1 MAEDQPTESEL
12 PLTKRARR
20 LDWLSKLVDRLLP
33 LPSER
38 RRGSGGRTIGLV
50 GTAIVLLI
58 MVFTAVILR
67 ENDKVAW
74 SSAQAHIIQI
84 TKTVNYQ
91 LTTIL
96 TALDRAMRYTGAEI
110 AKTGTPERVTQL
122 GDESQLP
129 TRLLA
134 AFVFVG
140 LDGKVVASA
149 MRESLPQHEFDLSDQ
164 EYFRFP
170 LTDMV
175 GGTYVGHPITSR
187 VSDRRLLPVSRLVR
201 DARGEPMGVLVAL
214 IDIKSLGQIWT
225 DIGLRSDDI
234 VELIGEDGKVW
245 VRWPERT
252 TKLSDAIPPASDG
265 PTSDDPPSNRLV
277 WFQGLPEWQMTTAGG
292 FDRQAV
298 RLETA
303 PAQLVI
309 VAAALVGCL
318 LVAWFS
324 FLLAERTRLAV
335 RERDAATQARVA
347 AAEERDVAAALR
359 ERLLAAL
366 DAVPVEFLEFNHE
379 QRLSLINR
387 AARDASPWLDYSK
400 CMGKTLPELLLETAA
415 HFRKDY
421 PNRDWETW
429 LGRQVD
435 DFERGGV
442 FETQRA
448 NGNWRQIYVGLRPDG
463 SRILIRTDI
472 TELRRRAEMLAMS
485 ERRYVELVGSLPDV
499 VVSLDHTGRI
509 DYAGDAAGDVLG
521 LGPEELEGTPLLAL
535 VDPDDRARVADLL
548 ERVKAGPGPARSII
562 CEMRRKPGE
571 PNSESLNPEIT
582 GRFMQLRLKLKDQ
595 PGAAPEELV
604 IGGIIRDVHEQ
615 QMLAITL
622 GHEMEQLNSVFQS
635 TGAAIVLLDR
645 AGCVVLA
652 NQAVL
657 DVQGMTAT
665 AIVGK
670 PYTELKFAGL
680 DSSVAERWRAEA
692 DKRRLRPAEFECSL
706 LGADGDKRIFR
717 FTANP
722 VQDDTG
728 RLRYVVLIGVD
739 DTQRRMAEVRLFNAS
754 RLSNLGEMA
763 SGIAHEI
770 NQPLAVI
777 RLAADALREELEGPE
792 AAALPEASMEIV
804 RQKLDR
810 ITGQTERASG
820 IVRDLRTVARKP
832 TDDPRPFDLAVAA
845 GVSGDLLRE
854 QLKAA
859 RIDFAVDLPSAGPM
873 VLGEPSRLQQIVIN
887 LVLNARDAILDR
899 LGPTLDGSLGRID
912 VRVTTDR
919 PNGDAIL
926 TVEDNGPGIPPTALA
941 HLFEPFFT
949 TKPLGRGTGL
959 GLSISYDIVRR
970 MGGEITAENRLTGG
984 ACFRVVLPSID
995 TVAKSGAGDSNS
1007 LDNKATDV

>member
-1 MAEDQPTESEL
+1 MAEYLPGETESPL
-12 PLTKRARR
+12 PKRTRR
-20 LDWLSKLVDRLLP
+20 LERLRKLADRILP

-38 RRGSGGRTIGLV
+38 GRGSGGRAIGLM
-50 GTAIVLLI
+50 GSAIILLI
-58 MVFTAVILR
+58 VVFTAVILR

-91 LTTIL
+91 LTTTL
-96 TALDRAMRYTGAEI
+96 TALDRSMRYTGAEI
-110 AKTGTPERVTQL
+110 AKTGTPARVTQL

-129 TRLLA
+129 THLLA
-134 AFVFVG
+134 AFIFIG
-140 LDGKVVASA
+140 LDGKVIASA
-149 MRESLPQHEFDLSDQ
+149 MRDSLAQSELDLSDR

-170 LTDMV
+170 LANKAD
-175 GGTYVGHPITSR
+175 GTYVNRPVMSR

-201 DARGEPMGVLVAL
+201 DTRGEPMGVLVAL
-214 IDIKSLGQIWT
+214 IDIRSLGQIWT
-225 DIGLRSDDI
+225 DIGLRPDDI

-245 VRWPERT
+245 VQWPEDARSSAMT
-252 TKLSDAIPPASDG
+252 TPDEL
-265 PTSDDPPSNRLV
+265 PSKRLV
-277 WFQGLPEWQMTTAGG
+277 WSQRLPEWQMTTAGG

-309 VAAALVGCL
+309 AAAALLGSL

-335 RERDAATQARVA
+335 RERDAAAQARQA

-366 DAVPVEFLEFNHE
+366 DAVPVEFLEFDRE

-387 AARDASPWLDYSK
+387 GARLASPWLDYSK
-400 CMGKTLPELLLETAA
+400 SMGKTFPELLLETAA

-421 PNRDWETW
+421 PNRDWQTW
-429 LGRQVD
+429 LDRQVD
-435 DFERGGV
+435 DFAHGGV

-448 NGNWRQIYVGLRPDG
+448 NGNWRQVYVGLRPDG

-472 TELRRRAEMLAMS
+472 TELRRRAEMLATS
-485 ERRYVELVGSLPDV
+485 ERRYIELVASLPDIV
-499 VVSLDHTGRI
+499 ISLDHTGRI
-509 DYAGDAAGDVLG
+509 DYASDAAADVLG
-521 LGPEELEGTPLLAL
+521 RFPDELEGTPLLAL
-535 VDPDDRARVADLL
+535 VYPDDQARVADLL
-548 ERVKAGPGPARSII
+548 ERLKAGPGPAQSII
-562 CEMRRKPGE
+562 CEMQRKMDKA
-571 PNSESLNPEIT
+571 NPECPT
-582 GRFMQLRLKLKDQ
+582 EEVATRFMQLRLKLKDQ
-595 PGAAPEELV
+595 PGAAPDELV
-604 IGGIIRDVHEQ
+604 IGGIIRDIHEQ

-635 TGAAIVLLDR
+635 TGAAIIMLDR
-645 AGCVVLA
+645 TGRVVLA

-657 DVQGMTAT
+657 DVQGMTA
-665 AIVGK
+665 AAVVGI
-670 PYTELKFAGL
+670 PYSELKFAGL
-680 DSSVAERWRAEA
+680 DSSVADRWRAEA
-692 DKRRLRPAEFECSL
+692 DKRRLRPAEFESSL
-706 LGADGDKRIFR
+706 LGVDGEKRIFR

-739 DTQRRMAEVRLFNAS
+739 DTQRRIAEVRLFDAA

-777 RLAADALREELEGPE
+777 RLATDSLREELESPE
-792 AAALPEASMEIV
+792 AAGLPEASREIV

-832 TDDPRPFDLAVAA
+832 TDDSRPFDLAEAA
-845 GVSGDLLRE
+845 RVSGDLLRE

-859 RIDFAVDLPSAGPM
+859 RIDFDIDLPSPGPM

-899 LGPTLDGSLGRID
+899 FGPTLDGSLGRID
-912 VRVTTDR
+912 LRVTDD
-919 PNGDAIL
+919 PLYGDAMLI
-926 TVEDNGPGIPPTALA
+926 VEDNGPGIPPAMLSR
-941 HLFEPFFT
+941 LFEPFFT
-949 TKPLGRGTGL
+949 TKPAGRGTGL

-970 MGGEITAENRLTGG
+970 MGGEITAENRSVGG

-995 TVAKSGAGDSNS
+995 TVAKGGAGDSNS
-1007 LDNKATDV
+1007 SSNKVADV

>member
-1 MAEDQPTESEL
+1 MAEYLPSESESPL
-12 PLTKRARR
+12 PKRARR
-20 LDWLSKLVDRLLP
+20 LERLRKLADRLLP

-38 RRGSGGRTIGLV
+38 GRGSGGRAIGLM
-50 GTAIVLLI
+50 GSAIVLLI

-91 LTTIL
+91 LTTTL
-96 TALDRAMRYTGAEI
+96 TALDRSMRYAGAEI
-110 AKTGTPERVTQL
+110 AKSGTPARVTQL

-129 TRLLA
+129 THLLA
-134 AFVFVG
+134 AFIFIG
-140 LDGKVVASA
+140 IDGKVVASA
-149 MRESLPQHEFDLSDQ
+149 MRNSLVDRGLDVSDR
-164 EYFRFP
+164 EYFRHS
-170 LTDMV
+170 LTNKVD
-175 GGTYVGHPITSR
+175 GTYVNRPVTSHI
-187 VSDRRLLPVSRLVR
+187 SDRRLLPVSRLVR
-201 DARGEPMGVLVAL
+201 DTRGEPMGVLVAL

-225 DIGLRSDDI
+225 DIGLRPDDI

-245 VRWPERT
+245 VRWPDEASRSSGAA
-252 TKLSDAIPPASDG
+252 LPAPDEL
-265 PTSDDPPSNRLV
+265 PSKRLV
-277 WFQGLPEWQMTTAGG
+277 WSLHLPEWQMTTAGG

-309 VAAALVGCL
+309 AASALVGSL

-324 FLLAERTRLAV
+324 FLLADRTHLAV
-335 RERDAATQARVA
+335 RERDTAAQARQA

-366 DAVPVEFLEFNHE
+366 DAVPVEFLEFDRN

-387 AARDASPWLDYSK
+387 GARLASPWLDYGK
-400 CMGKTLPELLLETAA
+400 CMGKTFPELLRATMA
-415 HFRKDY
+415 HFQKDY

-429 LGRQVD
+429 IDGQID
-435 DFERGGV
+435 DFKHGGV

-448 NGNWRQIYVGLRPDG
+448 NGNWRQVYVGLRPDG

-485 ERRYVELVGSLPDV
+485 ERRYIELVASLPDIV
-499 VVSLDHTGRI
+499 ISLDHTGRI
-509 DYAGDAAGDVLG
+509 DYASDAADDVLG
-521 LGPEELEGTPLLAL
+521 HRSEELEGMPLLAL

-548 ERVKAGPGPARSII
+548 ERLKAGPGPAQSII
-562 CEMRRKPGE
+562 CEMRRKVGE
-571 PNSESLNPEIT
+571 PNPERPNAEVA

-595 PGAAPEELV
+595 PGAAPDEPV
-604 IGGIIRDVHEQ
+604 IGGIIRDIHEQ

-635 TGAAIVLLDR
+635 TGAAIIMLDR
-645 AGCVVLA
+645 TGRVVLA

-657 DVQGMTAT
+657 DVQCMTAA
-665 AIVGK
+665 AIVGM
-670 PYTELKFAGL
+670 PYSELKFAGL
-680 DSSVAERWRAEA
+680 DSSVADRWRVEA
-692 DKRRLRPAEFECSL
+692 DKRRLRPAEFESSL
-706 LGADGDKRIFR
+706 LGADGEKRIFR

-739 DTQRRMAEVRLFNAS
+739 DTQRRMAEVRLFDAA

-777 RLAADALREELEGPE
+777 RLAADSLREELESPE
-792 AAALPEASMEIV
+792 AAGLPEASREIV

-832 TDDPRPFDLAVAA
+832 TDDSRPFDLAEAA
-845 GVSGDLLRE
+845 RVSGDLLRE

-859 RIDFAVDLPSAGPM
+859 RIDFDIDLPSPGPM

-912 VRVTTDR
+912 LRVTDD
-919 PNGDAIL
+919 PLYGDAML
-926 TVEDNGPGIPPTALA
+926 VVEDNGPGIPPATLSR
-941 HLFEPFFT
+941 LFEPFFT
-949 TKPLGRGTGL
+949 TKPAGRGTGL

-970 MGGEITAENRLTGG
+970 MGGEITAENRPAGG
-984 ACFRVVLPSID
+984 ACFRVVLPTID
-995 TVAKSGAGDSNS
+995 TVAKSAAGDSNFPG
-1007 LDNKATDV
+1007 NRVADV